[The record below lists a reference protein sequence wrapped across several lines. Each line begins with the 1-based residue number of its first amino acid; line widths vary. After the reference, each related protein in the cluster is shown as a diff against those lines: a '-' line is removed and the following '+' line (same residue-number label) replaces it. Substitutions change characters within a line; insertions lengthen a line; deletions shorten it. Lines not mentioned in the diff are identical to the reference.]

1 LVVGGSGGEVVEDE
15 DEDEDEDKEAL
26 LVELDLYS
34 PLLLVAIAVLSL
46 LDFNFHSINMGQV
59 ADAKNFALSGNTPNK
74 WTDVSNGER
83 TLIELNPL
91 KGFLSPALK

>member
-1 LVVGGSGGEVVEDE
+1 MEDE

-34 PLLLVAIAVLSL
+34 PLPLLLVAIAVLSL

-91 KGFLSPALK
+91 KAFLSPALK